1 MRKVIIISGIV
12 ILVVA
17 AAFWGVKY
25 FPMKTEKPVIQT
37 FSTKQNPAFK
47 AVPRKSPLII
57 EVKDQDGFFKA
68 LNGDNPLFAELRSI
82 PEFEAISS
90 SISRFRDFVSN
101 RSGIGN
107 LLKSKSIIVSV
118 NPSGKNQ
125 LANLFLVQLNDQSES
140 GSAIDVV
147 SREMGSEYTITRK
160 YYDNTTIINAKS
172 SSLDFYFACSNDIL
186 MASEDFIL
194 IEEAIRQ
201 SNSVNLLSNKAFTE
215 VYKTIEETALA
226 NIFIDHQTISQIL
239 SKIVAPEIRKN
250 LGQIASYSNWSELDL
265 SAKPTE
271 LEFNGYS
278 VTRDSTDN
286 YLNIFRNQD
295 AQKLTI
301 EKAIPTSSSYFVA
314 LNLKDSR
321 LFIDQYEVY
330 LRAKGN
336 YYPREMNLMEF
347 RKKTNT
353 DAGKLIKDIVGNQ
366 VAGVY
371 TNINKSNP
379 SQNRFFVAELVN
391 NSDASEKLSKAFYE
405 YRKLS
410 KVGDETMQTE
420 YAVGGKKSVNI
431 YRLPIANMAESL
443 FGRAFA
449 GINAQ
454 YFALY
459 EKYLICGDN
468 LSGMKNYLQSL
479 ASGKTLDKDSTY
491 QANNKESQAK
501 QNFYLYSK
509 IPKVFRLKDVLFRPE
524 VSTMLSSNE
533 DVIRKFSTF
542 SWQFS
547 VSDKM
552 IKNRIALKY
561 DPNFKEE
568 PQAVWQL
575 KLGGKLAKKPLLV
588 VNHKD
593 LPNREVIVC
602 DNQNN
607 LSLINKEGLI
617 LWTIN
622 IPGEIMSDIHQIDIY
637 RNNRFQYVF
646 NTKTQLYCIDR
657 MGNNVGKYP
666 ITLKSIASNGV
677 CIAEYGQNKEY
688 RFIVAGEDK
697 QIYLFDRDGRLIP
710 KWNFGGSESLV
721 TNPVQHFDID
731 GKDYLIVSDKQ
742 NVYFLDRQ
750 GKARDGQPA
759 PFVRSANPL
768 YFINDGNPRLIAT
781 DQVGRIHIMDFAGQT
796 QIKEVGKFGS
806 AHRFVAGDLDGNGS
820 PEYIFADDK
829 KLTIFSA
836 DGKKM
841 SEHTFSDEISET
853 PYVFTMGAGITK
865 IGVVIKGENKVYL
878 LDKNGSVMHGF
889 PLEGDTNFI
898 LGKFND
904 SNTWFNLIIGEQDN
918 TLINYRIE

>member
-1 MRKVIIISGIV
+1 MRKVIIICGIV
-12 ILVVA
+12 ILVAA
-17 AAFWGVKY
+17 AAFVGIKY
-25 FPMKTEKPVIQT
+25 FPMKQEKPVIQT

-47 AVPRKSPLII
+47 AVPQKCPLIV
-57 EVKDQDGFFKA
+57 EVKDQEGLFKA
-68 LNGDNPLFAELRSI
+68 LKGDNPLFAEFRHI
-82 PEFEAISS
+82 PEFEALFSD
-90 SISRFRDFVSN
+90 ISRFRDFVGSH
-101 RSGIGN
+101 SGIGN

-125 LANLFLVQLNDQSES
+125 LANLFLVQLNDQNES
-140 GSAIDVV
+140 GSAVDVV
-147 SREMGSEYTITRK
+147 SRELGSEYSISRK
-160 YYDNTTIINAKS
+160 NYDNTTIINAKS
-172 SSLDFYFACSNDIL
+172 PGLNFYFACANDIF
-186 MASEDFIL
+186 MVSEDFIL
-194 IEEAIRQ
+194 VEEALRQ
-201 SNSVNLLSNKAFTE
+201 SNSVNLLSNNEFTE

-226 NIFIDHQTISQIL
+226 NIFINHQNISQIL
-239 SKIVAPEIRKN
+239 SKVVAPEIRKN
-250 LGQIASYSNWSELDL
+250 LSQIASYSNWSELDL
-265 SAKPTE
+265 SAKSNE

-278 VTRDSTDN
+278 VSRDSSDN
-286 YLNIFRNQD
+286 YLNAFRNQE

-314 LNLKDSR
+314 LNLKNTG
-321 LFIDQYEVY
+321 LYIDQYEVY
-330 LRAKGN
+330 LRTKGN
-336 YYPREMNLMEF
+336 YYPREMNLLEF
-347 RKKTNT
+347 KKKTNT
-353 DAGKLIKDIVGNQ
+353 DGERLIKDIVGNQ

-379 SQNRFFVAELVN
+379 FQNRFFIAELINNSEAKEKLGKAVAEFV
-391 NSDASEKLSKAFYE
+391 
-405 YRKLS
+405 
-410 KVGDETMQTE
+410 KVGKPGEEKMLTE
-420 YAVGGKKSVNI
+420 YAVGSKKSFNI

-468 LSGMKNYLQSL
+468 LPGMKSYLQSL
-479 ASGKTLDKDSTY
+479 ASGKTLANDSIY
-491 QANNKESQAK
+491 QANNKESQPK
-501 QNFYLYSK
+501 PNFYLYSR
-509 IPKVFRLKDVLFRPE
+509 IPKVFRLKDVLFKPE
-524 VSTMLSSNE
+524 VSTTLSSNE

-568 PQAVWQL
+568 PQAIWQL
-575 KLGGKLAKKPLLV
+575 KLEGKLAKKPLLV
-588 VNHKD
+588 LNHKD

-607 LSLINKEGLI
+607 LSLINKEGLV

-622 IPGEIMSDIHQIDIY
+622 IPGEIISEIHQIDIY
-637 RNNRFQYVF
+637 RTNRFQYVF

-677 CIAEYGQNKEY
+677 LIAEYGQNKEY
-688 RFIVAGEDK
+688 RFIIAGEDK
-697 QIYLFDRDGRLIP
+697 NIYVFDRDGRLVP
-710 KWNFGGSESLV
+710 QWNFKGTESLV

-742 NVYFLDRQ
+742 NIYFLDRQ
-750 GKARDGQPA
+750 GKTREGQPA
-759 PFVRSANPL
+759 PFDRSSNPI
-768 YFINDGNPRLIAT
+768 YFINDGSPRLIAT
-781 DQVGRIHIMDFAGQT
+781 DQLGRIHIMDFAGQAE
-796 QIKEVGKFGS
+796 IKEFGKFGS
-806 AHRFVAGDLDGNGS
+806 AHHFVAEDLDGNGS
-820 PEYIFADDK
+820 PEYIFTDDK

-836 DGKKM
+836 DGKKLG
-841 SEHTFSDEISET
+841 EHSFPDLISET
-853 PYVFTMGAGITK
+853 PFVCTMGAGITK

-878 LDKNGSVMHGF
+878 LNENGSVMKGL
-889 PLEGDTNFI
+889 PMEGDTNFI

-904 SNTWFNLIIGEQDN
+904 SNAWINLIVGAQGN
-918 TLINYRIE
+918 MLVNYRIE